1 MGPLGYVSS
10 PQSMNIIG
18 GPGLI
23 LSTTEKNKNTKD
35 KKKVDTK

>member
-10 PQSMNIIG
+10 PPSMNIIG

-23 LSTTEKNKNTKD
+23 LSTTENNKNA
-35 KKKVDTK
+35 KV

>member
-10 PQSMNIIG
+10 PPAMNIIG

-23 LSTTEKNKNTKD
+23 LSVTDSKKN
-35 KKKVDTK
+35 